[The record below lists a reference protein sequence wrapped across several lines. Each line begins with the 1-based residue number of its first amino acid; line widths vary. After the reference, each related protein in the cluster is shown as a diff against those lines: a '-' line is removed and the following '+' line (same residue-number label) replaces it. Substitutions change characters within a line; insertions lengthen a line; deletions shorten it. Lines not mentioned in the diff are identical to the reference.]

1 MYQNGYIGYYRV
13 YAPVTQV
20 VTLPVW
26 LKPCTKF
33 ASVISLLTVNIFGW
47 YCTFADKGLPAV
59 KRIGS
64 RGSSEVTRSLL
75 NLEEV
80 HVPDLSPL
88 ERRPIETTGVCS
100 GKAERV
106 FARDQG
112 FEPIG

>member
-1 MYQNGYIGYYRV
+1 MDTWDIT
-13 YAPVTQV
+13 APTRQFVKV
-20 VTLPVW
+20 VSLPVW

-33 ASVISLLTVNIFGW
+33 ASPISDG
-47 YCTFADKGLPAV
+47 YCTNSLDSTFADKGLPAV

-64 RGSSEVTRSLL
+64 RGSSELTRSLL

-88 ERRPIETTGVCS
+88 ERRPIETTGGCS

>member
-1 MYQNGYIGYYRV
+1 MDTWDIT
-13 YAPVTQV
+13 APTRQFVKV
-20 VTLPVW
+20 VSLPVW

-33 ASVISLLTVNIFGW
+33 ASTINLLILYYFDW
-47 YCTFADKGLPAV
+47 DSTFADKGLPAV

-88 ERRPIETTGVCS
+88 ERRPIEADAGC
-100 GKAERV
+100 GRWHLM
-106 FARDQG
+106 G
-112 FEPIG
+112 L